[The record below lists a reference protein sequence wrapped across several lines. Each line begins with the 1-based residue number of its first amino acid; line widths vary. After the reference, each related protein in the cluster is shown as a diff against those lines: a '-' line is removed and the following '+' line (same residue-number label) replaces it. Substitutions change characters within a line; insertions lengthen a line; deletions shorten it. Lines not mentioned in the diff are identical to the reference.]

1 MKKIRVAFFG
11 LAHPHVGALLQTVA
25 NHPED
30 FEIVGYVEAPIPT
43 PDQFSYDTWKP
54 GFVKLGVK
62 EYESFDALVAEKPDL
77 AIVNS
82 DNGSRE
88 EICCSLLS
96 AGIHV
101 LDEKPMA
108 ATYAAAAHMCRVAKE
123 NGVLMITNWP
133 VAWHPAFRMAK
144 KLVDEGR
151 IGKLL
156 HMTYR
161 SPATWGPF
169 SFGPNGLYPS
179 EDVMRPS
186 WWYKKETGG
195 GSILDYACYGAML
208 ATWMFGRSAKLVQ
221 GVKKNFCVPFS
232 DVEDYSAMMLD
243 FGDGVGLLEGSW
255 STFNPGEVPSGPVLY
270 GTEGTIVCDRY
281 ASCVKIYVGR
291 SHVAVPPTEVIEVG
305 TANQDECLGAHVAK
319 VLRGEEALDDLLA
332 PDLNLAVVAALDAGA
347 RSAELGRAVETEF
360 EFQA

>member
-1 MKKIRVAFFG
+1 MK
-11 LAHPHVGALLQTVA
+11 L
-25 NHPED
+25 N
-30 FEIVGYVEAPIPT
+30 
-43 PDQFSYDTWKP
+43 
-54 GFVKLGVK
+54 VK
-62 EYESFDALVAEKPDL
+62 EYESFEALVAEKPDL

-82 DNGSRE
+82 NNGSRE
-88 EICCSLLS
+88 DICCKLLA
-96 AGIHV
+96 AGINV

-108 ATYAAAAHMCRVAKE
+108 MTYAAAKHMCDVARE

-144 KLVDEGR
+144 KLLDEGK

-161 SPATWGPF
+161 SPVTWGPF

-195 GSILDYACYGAML
+195 GAILDYACYGAML
-208 ATWMFGRSAKLVQ
+208 ATWMFGKSAVKVQ
-221 GVKKNFCVPFS
+221 GIKKNFDAPFA
-232 DVEDYSAMMLD
+232 DIEDYSAMMLD

-255 STFNPGEVPSGPVLY
+255 ATYNSGQIPSGPVLY

-281 ASCVKIYVGR
+281 ASNVKVYIGR
-291 SHVAVPPTEVIEVG
+291 SHGAPPTEVIETG
-305 TANQDECLGAHVAK
+305 TANQDEMLGAHVAR
-319 VLRGEEALDDLLA
+319 VLRGEETLDEFLS
-332 PDLNLAVVAALDAGA
+332 PDLNLAVVAALDAGT
-347 RSAELGRAVETEF
+347 RSAELGKAVETEF
-360 EFQA
+360 DYKA